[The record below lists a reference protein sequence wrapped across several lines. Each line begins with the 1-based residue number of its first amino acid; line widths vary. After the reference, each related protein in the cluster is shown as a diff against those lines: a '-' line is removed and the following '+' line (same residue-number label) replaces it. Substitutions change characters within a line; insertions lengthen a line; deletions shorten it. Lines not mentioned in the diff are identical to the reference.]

1 MQHSNSTAVQA
12 MADEQGLDC
21 TVLIAQS
28 AQVQVCLLITTETL
42 AHRFPLLDLL
52 VTLHL
57 HLVLVQNSLQLAP
70 GLLKV
75 IVHLGQPLHTV
86 SHSSA
91 THTQHVLIKRPNFHT
106 CWSCRCG
113 ILAIMQGNGCASKC
127 KQQILPHGLMRVI
140 YTRW

>member
-28 AQVQVCLLITTETL
+28 AQVQVCLLTTTETL

-75 IVHLGQPLHTV
+75 IVHFGQPLHTV

-91 THTQHVLIKRPNFHT
+91 THTQQP
-106 CWSCRCG
+106 
-113 ILAIMQGNGCASKC
+113 Q
-127 KQQILPHGLMRVI
+127 
-140 YTRW
+140 Y

>member
-1 MQHSNSTAVQA
+1 MQHSTASLQQYKPWQVNR
-12 MADEQGLDC
+12 
-21 TVLIAQS
+21 VLIAQS
-28 AQVQVCLLITTETL
+28 AEMQVCLPTTTETL
-42 AHRFPLLDLL
+42 AHRLPLLDLL

-91 THTQHVLIKRPNFHT
+91 TQTQQSQH
-106 CWSCRCG
+106 
-113 ILAIMQGNGCASKC
+113 
-127 KQQILPHGLMRVI
+127 
-140 YTRW
+140 